1 MKYLTATFHIASE
14 PSLLQTA
21 RDLLADCAGDA
32 GFESFEDT
40 EDGIKGYVQEDQF
53 DKEQLDAQLADF
65 PLPGITVTYELSKV
79 EDKDWNETWENEG
92 FDPIDIYNRIVIYDA
107 RQTTPQLP
115 EGVIPIAIQARQA
128 FGTGTHQTTQMI
140 IGLLLDMHLAGK
152 RVLDCGCGTGILGIA
167 ASKLGA
173 KEIVAYDIDEWS
185 ADNARHNA
193 QINHVKNIEVLQG
206 DANVLNHVSG
216 VFDIVLANINRNIL
230 LQDMATAYSFL
241 AAFLRMTVLS
251 SMPRQSLWDSNKWV
265 STPKTIGAASS
276 LSWNKN
282 VSHGIYVH
290 WTSILVCP

>member
-1 MKYLTATFHIASE
+1 M
-14 PSLLQTA
+14 QTA

-230 LQDMATAYSFL
+230 LQDMAAFRNVMMQDSLLILSGFFEDDCAQLNAKAESLGLKQMGKYSKDNWCCLQF
-241 AAFLRMTVLS
+241 V
-251 SMPRQSLWDSNKWV
+251 V
-265 STPKTIGAASS
+265 E
-276 LSWNKN
+276 
-282 VSHGIYVH
+282 
-290 WTSILVCP
+290 

>member
-1 MKYLTATFHIASE
+1 MKYLTATFHIVSE

-21 RDLLADCAGDA
+21 RDLLADSAGQA

-173 KEIVAYDIDEWS
+173 KEVVAYDIDEWS

-216 VFDIVLANINRNIL
+216 VFDVVLANINRNIL
-230 LQDMATAYSFL
+230 LQDMP
-241 AAFLRMTVLS
+241 AFRNVMMQGSVLILS
-251 SMPRQSLWDSNKWV
+251 GFFEEDC
-265 STPKTIGAASS
+265 AS
-276 LSWNKN
+276 LSAKATTLGLVHTGK
-282 VSHGIYVH
+282 VSKGN
-290 WTSILVCP
+290 WCCLVFVVK

>member
-1 MKYLTATFHIASE
+1 MKYLTATFHIVSE

-40 EDGIKGYVQEDQF
+40 DDGIKGYVQEELF

-65 PLPGITVTYELSKV
+65 PLPDITVTYDFSKV

-173 KEIVAYDIDEWS
+173 KEVVAYDIDEWS

-230 LQDMATAYSFL
+230 LQDMP
-241 AAFLRMTVLS
+241 AFRNVMMQGSVLILS
-251 SMPRQSLWDSNKWV
+251 GFFEEDC
-265 STPKTIGAASS
+265 AS
-276 LSWNKN
+276 LSAKATTLGLVHTGK
-282 VSHGIYVH
+282 VSKGN
-290 WTSILVCP
+290 WCCLVFVVK

>member
-40 EDGIKGYVQEDQF
+40 DDGIKGYVQEEQF

-65 PLPGITVTYELSKV
+65 PLPGVNVTYELSKV

-173 KEIVAYDIDEWS
+173 KEVVAYDIDEWS

-193 QINHVKNIEVLQG
+193 QLNHVNNIEVLQG

-216 VFDIVLANINRNIL
+216 VFDVVLANINRNIL
-230 LQDMATAYSFL
+230 LQDMP
-241 AAFLRMTVLS
+241 AFRNVMMQGSVLILS
-251 SMPRQSLWDSNKWV
+251 GFFEEDC
-265 STPKTIGAASS
+265 AS
-276 LSWNKN
+276 LSAKATTLGLVHTGK
-282 VSHGIYVH
+282 VSKGN
-290 WTSILVCP
+290 WCCLVFVVK

>member
-1 MKYLTATFHIASE
+1 MKYLTATFHIVSE

-21 RDLLADCAGDA
+21 RDLLADSAGQA

-65 PLPGITVTYELSKV
+65 PLPGINVTYELSKV

-107 RQTTPQLP
+107 RQTTPLLP

-230 LQDMATAYSFL
+230 LQDMP
-241 AAFLRMTVLS
+241 AFRNVMMQGSVLILS
-251 SMPRQSLWDSNKWV
+251 GFFEEDC
-265 STPKTIGAASS
+265 AS
-276 LSWNKN
+276 LSAKATTLGLVHTGK
-282 VSHGIYVH
+282 VSKGN
-290 WTSILVCP
+290 WCCLVFVVK

>member
-1 MKYLTATFHIASE
+1 MKYLTATFHIVSE

-40 EDGIKGYVQEDQF
+40 EDGIKGYVQEELF

-65 PLPGITVTYELSKV
+65 PLPGATVTYNLAKV
-79 EDKDWNETWENEG
+79 EDKDWNETWENNG
-92 FDPIDIYNRIVIYDA
+92 FDPIVIYDA
-107 RQTTPQLP
+107 RQTPPQLP

-140 IGLLLDMHLAGK
+140 IGLLLDMHLTGK

-167 ASKLGA
+167 AAKLGA

-193 QINHVKNIEVLQG
+193 QLNHVQNIEVLQG

-230 LQDMATAYSFL
+230 LQDMA
-241 AAFLRMTVLS
+241 AFR
-251 SMPRQSLWDSNKWV
+251 
-265 STPKTIGAASS
+265 
-276 LSWNKN
+276 N
-282 VSHGIYVH
+282 VMMQG
-290 WTSILVCP
+290 SILILSGFFEEDCAQLNAKAESLGLKQIGKYSKGNWCCLQFIVE